1 MEFRWLTP
9 EEKRTPVVAQTSLA
23 EVLALAQQLQAE
35 GESLVGEEQV
45 VEMGRELGVQPE
57 YVREALRLR
66 RRAVEPATVLADEAN
81 ATPPAPNLIAVTAN
95 VLMNLCALLLLPVV
109 LYKFQ
114 YWRLDYSWIFFAGL
128 AAAITGWTA
137 RAPRLAALAGV
148 VSVPAILFVSY
159 CYSMVVGS
167 PHIWLSKSSL
177 FLTLL
182 TLCPLGATTGRAA
195 ARLRDWA
202 ERLVSRE
209 RLTAPIR

>member
-57 YVREALRLR
+57 YIREALRLR
-66 RRAVEPATVLADEAN
+66 RRAAEPAAVLATEVNTA
-81 ATPPAPNLIAVTAN
+81 PPAPNLIAVTAN
-95 VLMNLCALLLLPVV
+95 VLVNLCAFLLLPIVID
-109 LYKFQ
+109 
-114 YWRLDYSWIFFAGL
+114 RLEHWEVGGAWILFAAL

-148 VSVPAILFVSY
+148 ASVPAVLFVSY
-159 CYSMVVGS
+159 CYARVVG
-167 PHIWLSKSSL
+167 PGFWLSTGSL
-177 FLTLL
+177 LLTLL
-182 TLCPLGATTGRAA
+182 SLCPLAAATGRAA

-202 ERLVSRE
+202 ERLASRE

>member
-9 EEKRTPVVAQTSLA
+9 EEKRTPVVAQTSLS

-35 GESLVGEEQV
+35 GDSHLGEEQV

-66 RRAVEPATVLADEAN
+66 RRAAEPAAVLAEETRVCPSAGN
-81 ATPPAPNLIAVTAN
+81 VVGVTAN
-95 VLMNLCALLLLPVV
+95 ALVNLCALLLLPLV
-109 LYKFQ
+109 LHRFAH
-114 YWRLDYSWIFFAGL
+114 WEVGHGWIFIAAL

-137 RAPRLAALAGV
+137 RAPRLAALAGI
-148 VSVPAILFVSY
+148 VSLPAVLFVSY
-159 CYSMVVGS
+159 CYARVIG
-167 PHIWLSKSSL
+167 PGFWLSTGSL
-177 FLTLL
+177 LL
-182 TLCPLGATTGRAA
+182 TLISLCPLAATTGRSA

-209 RLTAPIR
+209 RLTALIR